1 MDNGNRMGRDSHT
14 SHHHSG
20 SHHRNQRTDESEI
33 FKMHSLTSQRR
44 RKLISKVLMIVLS
57 ILAVLVIVACV
68 LVSVM

>member
-1 MDNGNRMGRDSHT
+1 MAIGREAVLMHPIITRAAITENR
-14 SHHHSG
+14 
-20 SHHRNQRTDESEI
+20 RTDESEI

-44 RKLISKVLMIVLS
+44 RKLMSKVLMIVLS